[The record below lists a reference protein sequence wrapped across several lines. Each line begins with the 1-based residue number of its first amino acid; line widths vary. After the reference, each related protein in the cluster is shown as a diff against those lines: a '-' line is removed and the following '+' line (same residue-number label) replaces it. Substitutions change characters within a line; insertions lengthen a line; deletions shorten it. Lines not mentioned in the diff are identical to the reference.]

1 MREPFQFLRE
11 MVPQTKRLS
20 DLVRENRVRYTVMNS
35 AAASGGGANG
45 VGTTDTKAD
54 ADVQP
59 DVAEVNEDGNLKPPA
74 QQQQPPSSQSELK
87 GDSTGVVEVGT
98 ETETGNQG
106 QVAAAASRNDIK
118 EIVEINIS
126 NNTDEDEDGEND
138 E

>member
-35 AAASGGGANG
+35 GGGANG
-45 VGTTDTKAD
+45 VGTTDTKTD

-74 QQQQPPSSQSELK
+74 QQQQPPSSRSELK